1 MTVELTSW
9 TTAPHLIGPDAT
21 LVDLIAY
28 YARVSNPTSQE
39 NGKGTEKLVRYLLKH
54 QHWSPLEMVH
64 ATCKI
69 VCSRSIG
76 RQVLRH
82 RSFSFQEWSQRYAA
96 TETNTPDYVEAR
108 LQDLTNRQS
117 SLETDDPEMQK
128 WWRWAQDSVS
138 DPAFRRYDEAL
149 KLGIAKEQA
158 RSLLPEGLTRST
170 MFMSGSIRSWVHFV
184 QLRTGPETQKECR
197 DVAHGCAEQI
207 AKVFPMIEEFVQT

>member
-1 MTVELTSW
+1 
-9 TTAPHLIGPDAT
+9 
-21 LVDLIAY
+21 
-28 YARVSNPTSQE
+28 
-39 NGKGTEKLVRYLLKH
+39 
-54 QHWSPLEMVH
+54 
-64 ATCKI
+64 
-69 VCSRSIG
+69 
-76 RQVLRH
+76 
-82 RSFSFQEWSQRYAA
+82 
-96 TETNTPDYVEAR
+96 
-108 LQDLTNRQS
+108 
-117 SLETDDPEMQK
+117 MQK

-170 MFMSGSIRSWVHFV
+170 MFMSGSIRSWVDFV

>member
-39 NGKGTEKLVRYLLKH
+39 NGKGADKLVRYLLKH
-54 QHWSPLEMVH
+54 HHWSPL
-64 ATCKI
+64 I
-69 VCSRSIG
+69 
-76 RQVLRH
+76 LRH

-96 TETNTPDYVEAR
+96 TETDTPDHVEAR

-117 SLETDDPEMQK
+117 SLQTDDPEIQK

-149 KLGIAKEQA
+149 KKGIAKEQA
-158 RSLLPEGLTRST
+158 RCLLPEGLTRST

-197 DVAHGCAEQI
+197 DVANGCAEQI